1 MHTDMGSVLVKCPSF
16 TSEDIEFIPAY
27 EVVSSTK
34 NSNNVAL
41 YDKYIDICVANGIDR
56 GVMQDYMDYLV
67 LSDFV
72 ISNTDEHLLNFGILR
87 NADTMELL
95 GPAPI
100 FDSGNSMFFFLT
112 RERNLT
118 QELRY

>member
-16 TSEDIEFIPAY
+16 SSEDIEFIPAY

-100 FDSGNSMFFFLT
+100 FDSGNSMFFF
-112 RERNLT
+112 
-118 QELRY
+118 

>member
-27 EVVSSTK
+27 E
-34 NSNNVAL
+34 
-41 YDKYIDICVANGIDR
+41 ANGIDR

-100 FDSGNSMFFFLT
+100 FDSGNSMFFF
-112 RERNLT
+112 
-118 QELRY
+118 